1 MSQIDELI
9 SKLQEVSNHPQK
21 TVLNYKKQGKG
32 LVGMMPYYAPEEIV
46 YAAGYLPVGMFGS
59 QNPQISAART
69 YLPPFACSLMQADM
83 ELQLNGTYDCL
94 DAVIFSVPCDTLRCM
109 SQKWHGKAPVIVFTQ
124 PQNRKIRPAV
134 DFLKAEYEHVRTELE
149 RILNVKI
156 SDLAIQEA
164 IKVYNENRQVMREF
178 CDVAAQYPQ
187 IFTPVKRH
195 DVIKA
200 RWFMDKAEHTAL
212 VRELID
218 AVKKEPVQPWNGK
231 KVILSGIMAEPDEF
245 LDIFDFSGE
254 PKVRQGFQ
262 HSLVIPFSGGCP
274 IVQNA
279 HHAGVGFGA
288 DRPPESLPEFHLHI
302 RDNDSPDIVLQGG
315 ILLPFR
321 FTQWIG
327 NRKGQPHNNKR

>member
-32 LVGMMPYYAPEEIV
+32 LVGMMPY

-178 CDVAAQYPQ
+178 CSVPADLHSGQ
-187 IFTPVKRH
+187 TP
-195 DVIKA
+195 
-200 RWFMDKAEHTAL
+200 
-212 VRELID
+212 
-218 AVKKEPVQPWNGK
+218 
-231 KVILSGIMAEPDEF
+231 
-245 LDIFDFSGE
+245 
-254 PKVRQGFQ
+254 
-262 HSLVIPFSGGCP
+262 
-274 IVQNA
+274 
-279 HHAGVGFGA
+279 
-288 DRPPESLPEFHLHI
+288 
-302 RDNDSPDIVLQGG
+302 
-315 ILLPFR
+315 
-321 FTQWIG
+321 
-327 NRKGQPHNNKR
+327 